1 MIEKMIIQ
9 DSSEVHSIWIPE
21 RRSLASFII
30 WKVFGLGSGGQWVE
44 GQISL
49 GTRSDWADWPA
60 FPEFPGY
67 LDIEFFPS
75 WVEDHL
81 AALDAAMPPASRIL
95 ASLDPDS
102 LTVPLDPPA
111 FRVPLSPV
119 ADNLAACVLASRMML
134 AVADRLIA
142 PTETSADQVASEL
155 NYASKVAVL
164 IGGDDSRLISLE
176 TARAPELCFIIPED
190 EGNDVIVE
198 DRADD

>member
-1 MIEKMIIQ
+1 MIEKIIIQ

-30 WKVFGLGSGGQWVE
+30 WKAFGLGSGGQWAE

-49 GTRSDWADWPA
+49 GTRSSWADWPA

-67 LDIEFFPS
+67 FDVESFPG

-81 AALDAAMPPASRIL
+81 ALIDASLPPAGRIL

-102 LTVPLDPPA
+102 LTVTLDPPA
-111 FRVPLSPV
+111 FRIPLSPV
-119 ADNLAACVLASRMML
+119 PDNLAACVLASRMML
-134 AVADRLIA
+134 AVSDRLIA
-142 PTETSADQVASEL
+142 PTEVAAEQVVSEL
-155 NYASKVAVL
+155 DYASKIAVL
-164 IGGDDSRLISLE
+164 VGCDDSRLISLA
-176 TARAPELCFIIPED
+176 TARAPELCFIIPEI
-190 EGNDVIVE
+190 GNIDVIME